1 MVKEIAATL
10 LMISVSV
17 SAYPITDTMTG
28 TFSDRIRTLQ
38 AHPDMDPLGE
48 PIWIMNEQ
56 TPLIISFDDLSE
68 DYRYL
73 RYSLVHCDRR
83 WQPSGLVD
91 TEFLN
96 GFNEKSIDDYRY
108 SRGTATHYVHYTIAF
123 PSPDMQPLLSGNY
136 LLRIYDESDPDEI
149 LAQVR
154 LMVVEPKTGISA
166 DVTGVTDVDYNS
178 AHQQLTIMVDTEG
191 SEVRDPFNDLTV
203 MISQNGRLD
212 NEVTVTKPMRVVGKT
227 FVYEH
232 LPSLIFDGGNE
243 YRRMEAV
250 SVTYP
255 GMHVDAIEY
264 RHPYYHVFLT
274 EDKPRLTG
282 RYEYDETQ
290 NGAFYIR
297 DYNSDDSDIEA
308 EYVIAHFS
316 LDMPKLATTDIYL
329 DGDLTMRRFDDSSRM
344 VYNPDTQRYEKV
356 MLLKL
361 GAYNYQY
368 LTVGPHDTRGRTDG
382 VEGNHYQT
390 GNRYL
395 IKVYERK
402 PGERYD
408 RLIGVNRIVVK

>member
-1 MVKEIAATL
+1 ML
-10 LMISVSV
+10 SVSL
-17 SAYPITDTMTG
+17 SAYPLTDTMTG
-28 TFSDRIRTLQ
+28 IFSDRIRTLQ
-38 AHPDMDPLGE
+38 IHPDMDPLGE

-56 TPLIISFDDLSE
+56 TPLIISFDELAE
-68 DYRYL
+68 DHRYL
-73 RYSLVHCDRR
+73 RYSLTHCDRR
-83 WQPSGLVD
+83 WQPSQLVD
-91 TEFLN
+91 SEFLS
-96 GFNEKSIDDYRY
+96 GFNEQSIDEYRY
-108 SRGTATHYVHYTIAF
+108 SRGTETHYVHYTITF
-123 PSPDMQPLLSGNY
+123 PSHDMRPLLSGNY
-136 LLRIYDESDPDEI
+136 LLRIYDESDPDKT

-154 LMVVEPKTGISA
+154 LMVVEPKVGISA
-166 DVTGVTDVDYNS
+166 DVTGVTDVDYNA
-178 AHQQLTIMVDTEG
+178 AHQQLTVKVDTEG
-191 SEVRDPFNDLTV
+191 SDISDPFNDLSV

-212 NEVTVTKPMRVVGKT
+212 NEVTVTKPMRVIGKT
-227 FVYEH
+227 LVYEH
-232 LPSLIFDGGNE
+232 LPALIFDAGNE
-243 YRRMEAV
+243 YRRMETV

-255 GMHVDAIEY
+255 GMRVDAIEY
-264 RHPYYHVFLT
+264 RHPFYHVFIA
-274 EDKPRLTG
+274 EDAPRISG

-290 NGAFYIR
+290 NGSFFIR

-344 VYNPDTQRYEKV
+344 VYNPDTQKYEKV

-368 LTVGPHDTRGRTDG
+368 LTVGPRDTHGRTDG
-382 VEGNHYQT
+382 IEGNYYQT

-408 RLIGVNRIVVK
+408 RLVGVNRIVVR

>member
-1 MVKEIAATL
+1 MVRRIALSLLTL
-10 LMISVSV
+10 CVSLTTF
-17 SAYPITDTMTG
+17 ALTDTMTG

-48 PIWIMNEQ
+48 PIWIMNEP
-56 TPLIISFDDLSE
+56 TPVIISFDELAE
-68 DYRYL
+68 DYRDL
-73 RYSLVHCDRR
+73 RYSLIHCDRR

-91 TEFLN
+91 TEFID
-96 GFNEKSIDDYRY
+96 GFNEQNIDDYRY
-108 SRGTATHYVHYTIAF
+108 SRGTAAHYVHYTITF
-123 PSPDMQPLLSGNY
+123 PSPDMRPLLSGNY
-136 LLRIYDESDPDEI
+136 LLRIYDQSDPDQT

-154 LMVVEPKTGISA
+154 LMVVEPKTGIA
-166 DVTGVTDVDYNS
+166 TDVTSVTDRDYNV
-178 AHQQLTIMVDTEG
+178 AHQQLTVKVDTEG
-191 SEVRDPFNDLTV
+191 SEVRDPFNDLTL

-212 NEVTVTKPMRVVGKT
+212 NEVTVTKPMRVIGKT
-227 FVYEH
+227 LVYEH
-232 LPSLIFDGGNE
+232 LPALIFDAGNE

-255 GMHVDAIEY
+255 GLRIDGIEY
-264 RHPYYHVFLT
+264 HYPYYHLFVA
-274 EDKPRLTG
+274 EDKPRLSG

-290 NGAFYIR
+290 NGGYLIR

-308 EYVIAHFS
+308 EYVIVHFS

-344 VYNPDTQRYEKV
+344 AYNPDTQRYEKV

-368 LTVGPHDTRGRTDG
+368 LTVGPRDMHGRTDG
-382 VEGNHYQT
+382 VEGNYYQT

-408 RLIGVNRIVVK
+408 RLIGVNQIVVK